1 VRADAVRL
9 LVVGSVNQDLVVK
22 VDRLPGPGQTA
33 LGDRFERH
41 GGGKGA
47 NQAVAAARAGAEVT
61 LVAAVGDDELGRE
74 ALADLAREGV
84 RVDRVEVVG
93 ATATGVA
100 IIAVD
105 RTGENQIAI
114 APGANM
120 SLQPRHVIRVLEDAP
135 AFHACLVSLEI
146 PDEVVAAA
154 VTGAAIRGIPVVV
167 NPAPARTL
175 PESVLDAAPVL
186 VPNEDELRALTGQVD
201 VEGAGRQL
209 FKRTGAPVVI
219 TRGSRGAALIE
230 HDQLTGF
237 PAHRVRPV
245 DATGAGDTFAAWL
258 AVGVARAQPIR
269 TSVERANLAAALSTT
284 RPGARGGMPRASD
297 IEAAL
302 R

>member
-1 VRADAVRL
+1 VRAEAVRL
-9 LVVGSVNQDLVVK
+9 LVVGSINQDLVVR
-22 VDRLPGPGQTA
+22 VDHLPGPGQTA

-61 LVAAVGDDELGRE
+61 LVAAVGDDDLGRE

-84 RVDRVEVVG
+84 QTDRVEVIG
-93 ATATGVA
+93 AMATGVA

-105 RTGENQIAI
+105 RNGENQIAI

-120 SLQPRHVIRVLEDAP
+120 SLQPRHVIRLLEEGP

-154 VTGAAIRGIPVVV
+154 VTGAAIRRIPVVL

-175 PESVLDAAPVL
+175 AESVLDAAPVL
-186 VPNEDELRALTGQVD
+186 VPNEDELQALTGEVD
-201 VEGAGRQL
+201 VPSAGRQL
-209 FKRTGAPVVI
+209 FNRTGAPVVI
-219 TRGSRGAALIE
+219 TRGSRGATLVE
-230 HDQLTGF
+230 QDRVTEL
-237 PAHRVRPV
+237 PAHQVRAL

-269 TSVERANLAAALSTT
+269 TSVERANVAAALSTT
-284 RPGARGGMPRASD
+284 RPGARGGMPRGSEL
-297 IEAAL
+297 EAAP